1 MVGGKNWPGSCI
13 YVPDP
18 ALAGAYKS
26 QLRSH
31 PGEVSWGNSPTTWLD
46 SNPGHR
52 ENHDNTVWP
61 WSALTGGFFS
71 CWCLWS
77 RKYAQMC
84 TRNMTTCSS
93 RPADHIECL
102 IRGQK
107 AEEVGASSW
116 LSFTTCP
123 WVCWYTKV
131 YQPWY
136 NKADNTPKTI
146 KIIQVTPLEHSFPHQ
161 SLKGCVKGLS
171 PIPGCWCSLTAR
183 SVPVLFPAL

>member
-1 MVGGKNWPGSCI
+1 MCLILHWLVHTRVNSEVTQERFLGVILQLHGWTQTLATERIMI
-13 YVPDP
+13 Y
-18 ALAGAYKS
+18 
-26 QLRSH
+26 
-31 PGEVSWGNSPTTWLD
+31 
-46 SNPGHR
+46 
-52 ENHDNTVWP
+52 TVWP

-77 RKYAQMC
+77 RKHAQMC

-107 AEEVGASSW
+107 AEEVGASSR

-123 WVCWYTKV
+123 WVCWHTKV

-146 KIIQVTPLEHSFPHQ
+146 KIIQVTPMEHSFPHQ

-171 PIPGCWCSLTAR
+171 PIPGCWCSLIAR